1 MYDDLPSTPAAAK
14 LLGLKRYF
22 TGSPCNAGHLVPRY
36 VANCVCVECNSLKA
50 RRWQKENPE
59 ENRRYARE
67 TRQRHPEQAKITA
80 RNTRLKTEAR
90 NPNHNKERYA
100 READKRKVR
109 ASDYYRRETEKVKE
123 SNRRWQFANRDCVK
137 VYNANRRAR
146 KLAIEGEGVTSVQVK
161 ALAVKQPQ
169 CPNCQRF
176 FSEHLRYT
184 LDHIQPLAR
193 GGKHSIDNIELLCKP
208 CNSRK
213 SWKDPIDHAIAIGRI

>member
-1 MYDDLPSTPAAAK
+1 MNDLPSTATEAK

-22 TGSPCNAGHLVPRY
+22 TGAPCSAGHLAYRF
-36 VANCVCVECNSLKA
+36 VANETCAECCAIRAA
-50 RRWQKENPE
+50 RWKKDHPE

-67 TRQRHPEQAKITA
+67 TRLRHPEQAKITA
-80 RNTRLKTEAR
+80 RNTRLKTKTR
-90 NPNHNKERYA
+90 NPNHGKERYA
-100 READKRKVR
+100 READKLKGR
-109 ASDYYRRETEKVKE
+109 AAARYLRETEIIKERVKK
-123 SNRRWQFANRDCVK
+123 WQLANRDCVK

-146 KLAIEGEGVTSVQVK
+146 KLVIEGEGVTSVQVK
-161 ALAVKQPQ
+161 ALAIKQPH